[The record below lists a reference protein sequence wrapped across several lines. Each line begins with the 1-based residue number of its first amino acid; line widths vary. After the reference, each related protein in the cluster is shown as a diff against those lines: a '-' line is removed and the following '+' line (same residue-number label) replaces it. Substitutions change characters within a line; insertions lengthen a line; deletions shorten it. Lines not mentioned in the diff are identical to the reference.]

1 MPNTRLRTRRPARG
15 GKTPV
20 HSLGAEILDEGTFS
34 RMLCLERKRVERSGR
49 RFVLMLLEWERLI
62 RLRQDAHV
70 REQVLHALVHTTR
83 DTDIKGWYRD
93 GSTFGILFTE
103 IGREEGTKIARTLL
117 TRITDALGSAL
128 SLEEVGQV
136 NISFHVF
143 PHEVIE
149 PLDGGTPDFTLYPDE
164 AQKARQRRIS
174 LFAKRILDIFGSLA
188 IMVLILPAIA
198 LIALAI
204 KLTSPGPV
212 LFRQQRV
219 GLFGKKFTF
228 LKFRS
233 MYVANDE
240 SIHKEFVTKFISGE
254 MPAVDSGRSNGH
266 FKLKNDPR
274 VTRVGKFLR
283 RTSLDELP
291 QFWNVLVGD
300 MSIVGPRPPVPY
312 EYDRYNTWHRRRLL
326 TVKPGITGLW
336 QVRGRSRVK
345 FDDMVRLD
353 LLYAKEW
360 SLWLDLEILLRTPK
374 AVVGGSGAC

>member
-1 MPNTRLRTRRPARG
+1 MPSTRLRTRRSAPA
-15 GKTPV
+15 GKVPV
-20 HSLGAEILDEGTFS
+20 HSLGVEILDEGTFS

-62 RLRQDAHV
+62 RLRQDAQV
-70 REQVLHALVHTTR
+70 REQVLKALVHTTR

-164 AQKARQRRIS
+164 AQKVRQRRIS
-174 LFAKRILDIFGSLA
+174 LFAKRILDIFGSMA
-188 IMVLILPAIA
+188 ILVLLLPVVT

-204 KLTSPGPV
+204 KLSSPGPV
-212 LFRQQRV
+212 LFRQERV

-233 MYVANDE
+233 MFVANDE

-254 MPAVDSGRSNGH
+254 MPAVDPGRSNGH

-274 VTRVGKFLR
+274 VTRVGKLLR

-300 MSIVGPRPPVPY
+300 MSVVGPRPPVPY

-353 LLYAKEW
+353 LLYAKDW
-360 SLWLDLEILLRTPK
+360 SLWLDLEILLRTPG